1 MQEYMHKT
9 WDGPMSE
16 DDKTW
21 LRTWDQHA
29 LIQANEEE
37 FLGEVHEEIVD
48 RPDPTVKSALD
59 PTADQRAVTEVLPDE
74 DEDDEDDYDDW
85 KVSELQAEVDKRNA
99 AGSEIE
105 VSGTGRDGKVLKADL
120 IAALRADDNT
130 EE

>member
-1 MQEYMHKT
+1 MQQYMHKT

-37 FLGEVHEEIVD
+37 FLGEVHEEVMD

-59 PTADQRAVTEVLPDE
+59 PTADQRAVTEVLPD

-85 KVSELQAEVDKRNA
+85 KVAELQAEADKRELEVT
-99 AGSEIE
+99 GS
-105 VSGTGRDGKVLKADL
+105 GKDGKVLKADL
-120 IAALRADDNT
+120 VAALREDDASD
-130 EE
+130 E